1 MTAVFSPSILSFG
14 RAPRWAARVG
24 AAVLVLGGLAVGVG
38 AGNAFA
44 ASTHT
49 DKERA
54 EDVTRH
60 KAMAAAHEAM
70 ANCLASG
77 KDENLCL
84 GELQVACKGLGIGK
98 HCGMKHVH

>member
-1 MTAVFSPSILSFG
+1 MTAVFSPSTLSFR
-14 RAPRWAARVG
+14 RAAARAG
-24 AAVLVLGGLAVGVG
+24 AVVLAMAGLAVGVG
-38 AGNAFA
+38 VGNAVA

-49 DKERA
+49 DKERT

-98 HCGMKHVH
+98 YCGMKHVH